1 MLWGATAKVHGRLTV
16 IHQVIIDN
24 GLGPTIIKVPVIY
37 LKQRARAMACLVK
50 MKGDPRFSRAKFFFF
65 KERGDLFFLLME
77 ETRMPKFLWKVT
89 FYTEKQFL
97 NKEK

>member
-1 MLWGATAKVHGRLTV
+1 
-16 IHQVIIDN
+16 
-24 GLGPTIIKVPVIY
+24 
-37 LKQRARAMACLVK
+37 MACLVK

-89 FYTEKQFL
+89 FYTEK
-97 NKEK
+97 